1 MNIRNKIRGGK
12 MMKIN
17 DSNNSVEKKYYKNK
31 IWVDRVSVI
40 LALTTLVFSIVVSI
54 SSKKAVEDI
63 KKEYIVQVEG
73 YENSISN
80 IQDQY
85 QILENQISNIQEQ
98 YVALENII
106 NQQQTVDVIQ
116 ARDNDVLIKTPDD
129 KWLVIPMIEK
139 SDITFA
145 NEIIEKKYKNGH
157 PLLERIDM
165 FNYDNEDWSAR
176 DGFTYTLPFLSLNQ
190 NKMVSLYQFITKIE
204 IEFKLY
210 NSNKV
215 DYQSEFY
222 ELFNQTNEYKYLNVF
237 ENIMPNKQFIT
248 KEFIGLNGIE
258 DIKLTVIITFNINDN
273 IFAIPYTFDDFI
285 YVNEDK

>member
-1 MNIRNKIRGGK
+1 

>member
-1 MNIRNKIRGGK
+1 
-12 MMKIN
+12 MKIN

>member
-1 MNIRNKIRGGK
+1 
-12 MMKIN
+12 MKIN
-17 DSNNSVEKKYYKNK
+17 DSNNSAENNYYKNK

>member
-1 MNIRNKIRGGK
+1 
-12 MMKIN
+12 MKKN
-17 DSNNSVEKKYYKNK
+17 DSNNNAEENYYKNK

-85 QILENQISNIQEQ
+85 QILGNQISNIQEQ